1 MSDSSSISKVFQFGV
16 SLIKDIALIAGG
28 FALLEQARGIVNRSF
43 HTGGTAFVNAPANR
57 EVPIM
62 VRGQETIRVTTP
74 EQERRSSGGGIV
86 INFNSPVSDVQFVKN
101 SIIKVLQ
108 DTGLS
113 VDKAFSNNK
122 NKLSFA

>member
-1 MSDSSSISKVFQFGV
+1 
-16 SLIKDIALIAGG
+16 
-28 FALLEQARGIVNRSF
+28 
-43 HTGGTAFVNAPANR
+43 
-57 EVPIM
+57 M
-62 VRGQETIRVTTP
+62 VRGQETIRVNTP
-74 EQERRSSGGGIV
+74 EQERRSGSGGIV